1 MTTETQ
7 AAARRRAT
15 TSDDVQFIGNATLL
29 IRFGG
34 LTLLTDP
41 NFIRAGEE
49 IPLGY
54 GMTTRRLVDP
64 AIDIDDLPAL
74 DAVVLSHFH
83 ADHFDR
89 IAEERLDRSTTI
101 VTTPETA
108 EALGDRGFHTVHP
121 LETWESTDIVG
132 DRASCTI
139 RAMPG
144 RHAPSMLSIALPEVM
159 GSLLEFRRA
168 DDESVVALRMYITGD
183 TIMYE
188 GVRAIAEREP
198 VIDVA
203 FLHLGGTRV
212 MGMTVT
218 MDGDQGVELLETIR
232 PRLAVPIHF
241 DDYEAFK
248 SPLSEFRTAVET
260 AGLADHVRY
269 IARGERLPL

>member
-1 MTTETQ
+1 MTIQTET
-7 AAARRRAT
+7 T
-15 TSDDVQFIGNATLL
+15 TGAGRTAVGDVLFIGNATLL
-29 IRFGG
+29 IRYAG

-41 NFIRAGEE
+41 NFIHAGEE

-54 GMTTRRLVDP
+54 GMTTRRLIDP
-64 AIDIDDLPAL
+64 AIEIEDLPEI

-108 EALGDRGFHTVHP
+108 EALGDRGFHTVHA
-121 LETWESTDIVG
+121 LETWESTEVVG
-132 DRASCTI
+132 DRAICTV

-144 RHAPSMLSIALPEVM
+144 QHAPSMLSIALPEVM
-159 GSLLEFRRA
+159 GSLLEFRRT

-198 VIDVA
+198 VIDLA

-218 MDGDQGVELLETIR
+218 MDGEQGVELLETIR

-248 SPLSEFRTAVET
+248 SPLSEFRTALEN
-260 AGLADHVRY
+260 AGLQDAVRY
-269 IARGERLPL
+269 IARGDRLPL